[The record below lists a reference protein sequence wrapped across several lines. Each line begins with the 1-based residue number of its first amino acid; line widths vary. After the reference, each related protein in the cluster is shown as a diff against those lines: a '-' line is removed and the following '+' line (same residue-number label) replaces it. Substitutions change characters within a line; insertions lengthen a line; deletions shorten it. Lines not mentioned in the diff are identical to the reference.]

1 MTTSVRSLFFSAGLS
16 AMAVLFCGCPAKP
29 SPTGQ
34 TQGSATEIAL
44 VPKDAQ
50 TGADGSSI
58 RWTASLAQGEDGIK
72 LLVFKATLD
81 EGWVIYSVDQ
91 DNADGPNPTVITLTG
106 EGSQHVGEPSEV
118 GTRRV
123 EDMDETFGMPLVRF
137 AGDLTLTQGLTVN
150 DPSLPITG
158 TIAYDMTNGEEVA
171 HHLVEFSVSA
181 Q

>member
-1 MTTSVRSLFFSAGLS
+1 MTTSVRPLFFSAGLL
-16 AMAVLFCGCPAKP
+16 ALAVLFFGCPAKP
-29 SPTGQ
+29 TPTGQ
-34 TQGSATEIAL
+34 SEGTAKEIAL

-50 TGADGSSI
+50 TGEDGRSI

-81 EGWVIYSVDQ
+81 EGWVIYSVNQ

-106 EGSQHVGEPSEV
+106 EGVQHVGEPSEV
-118 GTRRV
+118 GNRRL

-150 DPSLPITG
+150 DSSRPITG
-158 TIAYDMTNGEEVA
+158 IIAYDMTNGEEVA
-171 HHLVEFSVSA
+171 HHLVEFSVAA